1 MSEKNTK
8 KLNFYWTGMQKACIL
23 NALFLLG
30 VSTLWGEE
38 AGSSDQQHE
47 GKTKIRTASVV
58 KESRVLDKLSRVEQE
73 LEEIR
78 RNKLALQDERAA
90 LEREKAQ
97 MRKEFIETMQ
107 RYKSLE
113 EMYRRLQLSVATVVD
128 DSGKT
133 AVGTREGE
141 LLESLRRMVD
151 DNKALTLKVVDFCDY
166 MDVVLGKINVDKLEK
181 ARIQYRLDSL
191 RNDAGKNS
199 TATEQ
204 YSRKSIAEESRI
216 LAVNDKLRVV
226 VLSAG
231 TVQGVKNGLNWYAG
245 KDRTCRLQVVAV
257 RPFIA
262 AAVVVEGNINELA
275 PGMQAFTGS
284 GKKQQ

>member
-1 MSEKNTK
+1 MSEKIMK
-8 KLNFYWTGMQKACIL
+8 KLNFYWTRRHYACIL
-23 NALFLLG
+23 SALFILG
-30 VSTLWGEE
+30 VSALWGEE
-38 AGSSDQQHE
+38 TGSPGQRHD

-58 KESRVLDKLSRVEQE
+58 KESRVLDKLSLVEKE

-78 RNKLALQDERAA
+78 RSKLALQDERAA
-90 LEREKAQ
+90 FEREKAQ

-113 EMYRRLQLSVATVVD
+113 DMYRRLQLSVAAVVD
-128 DSGKT
+128 NSGKT
-133 AVGTREGE
+133 TEGTREGE
-141 LLESLRRMVD
+141 LLEVLRRMVD
-151 DNKALTLKVVDFCDY
+151 DNRTLTLKVVDFCDY
-166 MDVVLGKINVDKLEK
+166 MDVALGKINIDKLEK

-191 RNDAGKNS
+191 KSDAEKNS
-199 TATEQ
+199 TATEH

-216 LAVNDKLRVV
+216 LAVNDQLRVV

-231 TVQGVKNGLNWYAG
+231 TVQGVKNGLNWYTG
-245 KDRTCRLQVVAV
+245 ENRTCRLQVVAV